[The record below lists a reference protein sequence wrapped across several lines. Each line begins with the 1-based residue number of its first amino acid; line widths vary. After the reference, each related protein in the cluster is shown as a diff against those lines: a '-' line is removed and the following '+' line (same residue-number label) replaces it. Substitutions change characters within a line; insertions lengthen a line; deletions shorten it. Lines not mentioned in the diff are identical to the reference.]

1 MVTVPVV
8 VPVWDRTLPT
18 LIACLDATLRRIGGA
33 PVYALT
39 DNEKT
44 VTVEHVAGVP
54 VRHPEMVAVGRYYGM
69 TVAGLLTVKRGAQPQ
84 ETTHQ

>member
-1 MVTVPVV
+1 MLPT
-8 VPVWDRTLPT
+8 WDRTLPT
-18 LIACLDATLRRIGGA
+18 LIACLDATLRRVGGA

-54 VRHPEMVAVGRYYGM
+54 VRHPEIVAE
-69 TVAGLLTVKRGAQPQ
+69 AGITG
-84 ETTHQ
+84 